1 MECTK
6 IITAE
11 DLSRYANSYIS
22 RGVIPELVYH
32 LVRQSISE
40 GDVCRIPYG
49 DSIYQQGMDGIVECT
64 YNDLSFV
71 PEGRS
76 YWEIGTGVGSKK
88 KATDD
93 LIKRTEQV
101 AESVRRN
108 TSFVFVTPR
117 SSGSWE
123 EAWLTEHAEDGWKE
137 IRIVDGVK
145 LADWL
150 REFPAI
156 ALWLATKMGIIPKE
170 SGIITPME
178 YWKENFCRGQD
189 AAALTLYSYKRK
201 RVPCIGGSFY
211 RKATMPFFLP

>member
-32 LVRQSISE
+32 LVRQSISD

-49 DSIYQQGMDGIVECT
+49 DSINQQGLDGVVECT

-76 YWEIGTGVGSKK
+76 YWEIGTGADPKD
-88 KATDD
+88 KATKD

-145 LADWL
+145 LGDCSMVSN
-150 REFPAI
+150 
-156 ALWLATKMGIIPKE
+156 KDGDHPKRKWNHNPYGVLE
-170 SGIITPME
+170 GKFLSGARCCPL
-178 YWKENFCRGQD
+178 

>member
-49 DSIYQQGMDGIVECT
+49 DSINQQGLDGAVECT

-76 YWEIGTGVGSKK
+76 YWEIGTGADPKG
-88 KATDD
+88 KATKD

-101 AESVRRN
+101 QESVDL
-108 TSFVFVTPR
+108 TPK
-117 SSGSWE
+117 S
-123 EAWLTEHAEDGWKE
+123 
-137 IRIVDGVK
+137 
-145 LADWL
+145 
-150 REFPAI
+150 
-156 ALWLATKMGIIPKE
+156 
-170 SGIITPME
+170 
-178 YWKENFCRGQD
+178 
-189 AAALTLYSYKRK
+189 
-201 RVPCIGGSFY
+201 
-211 RKATMPFFLP
+211 

>member
-49 DSIYQQGMDGIVECT
+49 DSINQQGLDGVVECT

-76 YWEIGTGVGSKK
+76 YWEIGTGG
-88 KATDD
+88 
-93 LIKRTEQV
+93 
-101 AESVRRN
+101 
-108 TSFVFVTPR
+108 
-117 SSGSWE
+117 
-123 EAWLTEHAEDGWKE
+123 
-137 IRIVDGVK
+137 
-145 LADWL
+145 
-150 REFPAI
+150 
-156 ALWLATKMGIIPKE
+156 
-170 SGIITPME
+170 
-178 YWKENFCRGQD
+178 
-189 AAALTLYSYKRK
+189 
-201 RVPCIGGSFY
+201 
-211 RKATMPFFLP
+211 

>member
-1 MECTK
+1 MYK
-6 IITAE
+6 NYTAE

-49 DSIYQQGMDGIVECT
+49 DSINQQGLDGVVECT

-76 YWEIGTGVGSKK
+76 YWELGTGVGSKK

-93 LIKRTEQV
+93 LIKQTGQV

-108 TSFVFVTPR
+108 TCFVFVTPR
-117 SSGSWE
+117 SSGKWGE
-123 EAWLTEHAEDGWKE
+123 E
-137 IRIVDGVK
+137 
-145 LADWL
+145 
-150 REFPAI
+150 
-156 ALWLATKMGIIPKE
+156 
-170 SGIITPME
+170 
-178 YWKENFCRGQD
+178 
-189 AAALTLYSYKRK
+189 
-201 RVPCIGGSFY
+201 
-211 RKATMPFFLP
+211 